1 MRISDWSSDVCSS
14 DLFVKR
20 DEWLL
25 NMGRSSRGSAALI
38 DAQGAIYVASERFR
52 ELLALEFGAGDLSML
67 PFALTAERRAEPEPF
82 QIGSLHFRVQP
93 QGSQIGRASCR
104 ERVCKDG

>member
-1 MRISDWSSDVCSS
+1 
-14 DLFVKR
+14 
-20 DEWLL
+20 
-25 NMGRSSRGSAALI
+25 MGRSSRGSAALI

-67 PFALTAERRAEPEPF
+67 PFALTAERRAEPAPS

-93 QGSQIGRASCR
+93 LGSLYPINARRQHPPDVLSPPVPEMARARALGKTLKRAAR
-104 ERVCKDG
+104 EN